1 MFDPATYT
9 EHFEREHGCTET
21 EWVGQLPGAVE
32 PHALKVLGAQA
43 LVSIDSGALQI
54 DWQVLPPR
62 RIALIQLPLMRVR
75 YRFDGVEAAARQR
88 FMKRFDL
95 FMQKGGG

>member
-9 EHFEREHGCTET
+9 ESFEREHGCTEA
-21 EWVGQLPGAVE
+21 EWLGQLPGAAE

-43 LVSIDSGALQI
+43 LVDIDSGTLQI

-75 YRFDGVEAAARQR
+75 YRFEGVDAPARQR

-95 FMQKGGG
+95 YMQKGGG

>member
-9 EHFEREHGCTET
+9 EAFERHHGCTES
-21 EWVGQLPGAVE
+21 EWLGQLPGAAQ
-32 PHALKVLGAQA
+32 PHAVQLGQAQA
-43 LVSIDSGALQI
+43 RVLIDGGTLQI

-62 RIALIQLPLMRVR
+62 RIALIQLPQMHVR
-75 YRFDGVEAAARQR
+75 YRFDGVSAEARQR

>member
-9 EHFEREHGCTET
+9 ESFEREHGCTEV
-21 EWVGQLPGAVE
+21 EWLGQLPGACE
-32 PHALKVLGAQA
+32 PHALRVGHAQA
-43 LVSIDSGALQI
+43 WVSLDGGTLQL

-75 YRFDGVEAAARQR
+75 YHFDGVETPARQR
-88 FMKRFDL
+88 FMKHFDL

>member
-9 EHFEREHGCTET
+9 EAFERYHGCTEP
-21 EWVGQLPGAVE
+21 EWLGQLPGATQ
-32 PHALKVLGAQA
+32 PHAVQLGQGQARVL
-43 LVSIDSGALQI
+43 IDGGTLQI

-62 RIALIQLPLMRVR
+62 RIALIQLPQMRVR
-75 YRFDGVEAAARQR
+75 YRFDGVSAEARQR

-95 FMQKGGG
+95 YMQKGGG